1 MRQLPVLEKLLILPN
16 TIQFLPL
23 LLMLSE
29 NTNGKKQQQQTRL
42 DSISQHNL
50 QRTTHSEGGRF
61 GESPVSFCVESHCP
75 RILVQTLRLKGE
87 QL

>member
-42 DSISQHNL
+42 DSISQHDL
-50 QRTTHSEGGRF
+50 QRTTHS
-61 GESPVSFCVESHCP
+61 
-75 RILVQTLRLKGE
+75 
-87 QL
+87 